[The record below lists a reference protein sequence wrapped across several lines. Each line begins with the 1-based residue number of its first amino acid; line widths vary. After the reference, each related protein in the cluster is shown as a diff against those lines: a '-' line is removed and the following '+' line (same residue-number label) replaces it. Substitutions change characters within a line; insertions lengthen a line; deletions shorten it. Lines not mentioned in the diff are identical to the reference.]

1 VRGAR
6 PSRHLEEH
14 AATALAL
21 STGETVLVAAS
32 GGPDSTALAALAAG
46 AASRG
51 GATVVLAH
59 VNHGVRSGAWQD
71 EAVVLALG
79 QTLGLRVLTASL
91 PPGVDA
97 AEAALREGRYAALAA
112 MARRAGAGRVVTG
125 QHAEDQTETVLL
137 ALFRGAGP
145 GGIGGMRTVRPLEG
159 DLTLCRPLLRISP
172 ADLRAYCLE
181 RALPY
186 ARDPSNADAAYRRNA
201 VRAALAGLRDAFPGL
216 DEAVARY
223 AELARDEADDTRRAG
238 LRRALRDALAESG
251 GTRDVTFER
260 IEAAVRLVEGGREG
274 RVAVKDGVEL
284 RVGRP

>member
-1 VRGAR
+1 MRGAR

-14 AATALAL
+14 AAAALAL
-21 STGETVLVAAS
+21 RAGETVLAAVS

-46 AASRG
+46 AAVRCE
-51 GATVVLAH
+51 ATVVLAH

-91 PPGVDA
+91 PPDAGA

-112 MARRAGAGRVVTG
+112 MSRRAGAVRILTG

-145 GGIGGMRTVRPLEG
+145 GGIGGMRAERPLEA
-159 DLTLCRPLLRISP
+159 DLTLCRPLLRVSP
-172 ADLRAYCLE
+172 AALRDYCLE

-223 AELARDEADDTRRAG
+223 AELARDEADDTQRAG
-238 LRRALRDALAESG
+238 LRKALREALAAAG

-260 IEAAVRLVEGGREG
+260 IEAAARLVEGGREG

-284 RVGRP
+284 RVGRS